1 MRKMLKDNFNLAY
14 KNIRERTSRSI
25 LTLLGISIG
34 IMAIISLMALGE
46 GMNQA
51 VTGELSSLS
60 DTIIV
65 SVGQG
70 FDIGSIMGGNG
81 LDETNG
87 EYLTERDITDVTR
100 IQGIK
105 KVSTQ
110 LSGSGI
116 LRYNSLDVAAS
127 LTGMDVDVMHI
138 SYGIEDLESGSLLE
152 IGDQNKC
159 LIGSSVAYEYFDSDI
174 AVGSRIKINGEK
186 IVVNGIFSQY
196 GTGGI
201 GSTDDLVLLTS
212 RDFKKI
218 TGQSNITSATIQVY
232 DVTNVESIADEIEQ
246 VINENHGEED
256 FASAT
261 TMSSILES
269 IQNIIG
275 IIQMMLV
282 AIASIALI
290 VASIGIMNTMLTS
303 VMERTREIG
312 IMKAIGAENKD
323 VMSIFIIE
331 GMIVSAIGGL
341 IGVFLGVFGSQALAE
356 ILSMQGSMG
365 GGPSGMSLSP
375 VITLTSV
382 GLAIGVSLVVGVL
395 SSLYPA
401 WKAARMSPIEAVR
414 YE

>member
-1 MRKMLKDNFNLAY
+1 MKRMLKDNFNLAY
-14 KNIRERTSRSI
+14 KNIRERMSRSI
-25 LTLLGISIG
+25 LTLLGIAIG
-34 IMAIISLMALGE
+34 IMAIISLMGLGE

-70 FDIGSIMGGNG
+70 LDIGSIFSGGG

-87 EYLTERDITDVTR
+87 EYLTERDISDVTR

-110 LSGSGI
+110 LSGGGI

-127 LTGMDVDVMHI
+127 LTGMDVNVMHI

-159 LIGSSVAYEYFDSDI
+159 LIGYSVAHEYFDSDI

-186 IVVNGIFSQY
+186 NVVNGIFSQY

-246 VINENHGEED
+246 VINENHGEDD
-256 FASAT
+256 FVSAT

-275 IIQMMLV
+275 IMQMMLV
-282 AIASIALI
+282 AIASIALV

-312 IMKAIGAENKD
+312 IMKAIGATNKD
-323 VMSIFIIE
+323 VMLIFIIE
-331 GMIVSAIGGL
+331 GMLVSIVGG
-341 IGVFLGVFGSQALAE
+341 IFGVLLGVFGSRGITGLLTAGPMA
-356 ILSMQGSMG
+356 G
-365 GGPSGMSLSP
+365 GGGGMSLTPIIS
-375 VITLTSV
+375 IGSI
-382 GLAIGVSLVVGVL
+382 GLAVGVSLVVGVL

>member
-1 MRKMLKDNFNLAY
+1 MLKDNFNLAY

>member
-1 MRKMLKDNFNLAY
+1 MLTDNFNLAF
-14 KNIRERTSRSI
+14 KNIRERMSRSV

-51 VTGELSSLS
+51 VTVELSSLS

-65 SVGQG
+65 TVGSG
-70 FDIGSIMGGNG
+70 FDIGSLMGGNG
-81 LDETNG
+81 LDDTNG
-87 EYLTERDITDVTR
+87 EHLTDRDISDIGR

-105 KVSTQ
+105 KISTQ
-110 LSGSGI
+110 LSGVGV
-116 LRYNSLDVAAS
+116 LRYNGLDVAATLS
-127 LTGMDVDVMHI
+127 GMEIDILQLQYDAN
-138 SYGIEDLESGSLLE
+138 DLEAGMLLE
-152 IGDQNKC
+152 MGDQNKC
-159 LIGSSVAYEYFDSDI
+159 LIGHSVAHEYFDADI
-174 AVGSRIKINGEK
+174 SIGSRIKINGEK
-186 IVVNGIFSQY
+186 TVVQGIFSQF
-196 GTGGI
+196 GSGGI
-201 GSTDDLVLLTS
+201 GSTDDIVLLTS
-212 RDFKKI
+212 RDFKRI
-218 TGQSNITSATIQVY
+218 TGESNITSAAIQVY
-232 DVTNVESIADEIEQ
+232 DVTQVEAIADEIEQ
-246 VINENHGEED
+246 AINENHGDDD

-261 TMSSILES
+261 TMSSIMES

-275 IIQMMLV
+275 IIQMMLI

-331 GMIVSAIGGL
+331 GMIVSVIGGVCG
-341 IGVFLGVFGSQALAE
+341 IILGVFGAEALSQ
-356 ILSMQGSMG
+356 ILSMQGRMG
-365 GGPSGMSLSP
+365 GAPSGMSLIP
-375 VITLTSV
+375 IITVTSI
-382 GLAIGVSLVVGVL
+382 GLAIGVSVAVGII